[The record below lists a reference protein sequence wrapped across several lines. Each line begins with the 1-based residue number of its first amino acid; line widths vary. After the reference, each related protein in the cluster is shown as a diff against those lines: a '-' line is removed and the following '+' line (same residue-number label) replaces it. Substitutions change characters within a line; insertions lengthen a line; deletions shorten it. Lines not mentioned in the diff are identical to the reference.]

1 MLRVS
6 KFTDYAIVLMT
17 YVAKSSS
24 GAQHTARQLAL
35 DSSLP
40 LPTVSKTL
48 KMLARA
54 ELLASVR
61 GKHGGY
67 HLARAADQISVADMI
82 VAIEGPVALT
92 ECNSVEEIVC
102 ELQGTCPV
110 QSSWEMINDK
120 VLGALE
126 ALSLADMASAGTLC
140 GHHHA
145 SSEAESG
152 LLEILNR

>member
-17 YVAKSSS
+17 YVAKSTS

-35 DSSLP
+35 DSNLP

-54 ELLASVR
+54 GLLASVR

-67 HLARAADQISVADMI
+67 HLAREPGEISVADMI

-92 ECNSVEEIVC
+92 ECNSVEEITC
-102 ELQGTCPV
+102 ELEGICPV
-110 QSSWEMINDK
+110 QSSWEMINEK

-126 ALSLADMASAGTLC
+126 ALNLADMASPGTLC

-145 SSEAESG
+145 STGKDRS